1 LVTEALPAPPVPGAL
16 LTGAL
21 LTGALDPGF
30 VAVLLDVA
38 LLHPAAASAATA
50 SAAIVVPLRA
60 SLRMSPPQ
68 DLGGMHQAKNLGPA
82 CVNNFEGNICCNIVK
97 ARRAW

>member
-1 LVTEALPAPPVPGAL
+1 MVTEALPAPPVAGAL

-21 LTGALDPGF
+21 LELGL

-50 SAAIVVPLRA
+50 SAVNIVVPLRA
-60 SLRMSPPQ
+60 GLRMSPPQ
-68 DLGGMHQAKNLGPA
+68 DLGGMHQAKDLGPV

-97 ARRAW
+97 VR